1 MRKIIITLCGLGL
14 GVLSLTAQDR
24 QDIVPPLAGW
34 NYFGGDEFN
43 GNAIDRTL
51 WGLYGDKKKDYSNET
66 YGNNIGQGMAQTYRD
81 KMVTVQDGKASV
93 LATREPIYTGL
104 RYQKGVDTSPKMRA
118 PLAPTHNFTKNGWWS
133 GFLSSRDADNGGTYY
148 PLYSRIE
155 IKAKIPFSIG
165 TWMALWLRHR
175 YGGAGTFEIDLE
187 EFFVM
192 MIKRTMLLVGKSILI
207 IRKGKTSC
215 INLSTDWI
223 MIRLNM
229 MRRLRS
235 ISLKQLPIITRMLT
249 V

>member
-1 MRKIIITLCGLGL
+1 M
-14 GVLSLTAQDR
+14 
-24 QDIVPPLAGW
+24 AGW
-34 NYFGGDEFN
+34 SYFGGDEFN
-43 GNAIDRTL
+43 GNAIDRNL

-66 YGNNIGQGMAQTYRD
+66 YGNNLGQGMAQTYRD
-81 KMVTVQDGKASV
+81 KMVTVQDGKAPYV
-93 LATREPIYTGL
+93 LPVNRFILGYDTKKELTPVQRCALRWHLPIILRRMVGGQGSCQVGMQTMEGL
-104 RYQKGVDTSPKMRA
+104 II
-118 PLAPTHNFTKNGWWS
+118 
-133 GFLSSRDADNGGTYY
+133 

-192 MIKRTMLLVGKSILI
+192 MIKRTMLQVGKSILI